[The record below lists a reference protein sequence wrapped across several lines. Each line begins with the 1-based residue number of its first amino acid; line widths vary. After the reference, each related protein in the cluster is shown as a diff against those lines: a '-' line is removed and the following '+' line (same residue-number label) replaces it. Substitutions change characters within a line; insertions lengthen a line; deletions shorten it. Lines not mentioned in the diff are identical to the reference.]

1 MFRNYF
7 LTAYRSLRRNKVY
20 AGINIAGLA
29 VGLAAA
35 LLILLVVRFETSYDL
50 FRPDAGRIYRVV
62 ATPHGPQGVSY
73 HGDMQAPMGPAMRLE
88 IPTVGTATE
97 VYGDFHDLVTLP
109 ADAQHAQE
117 RKVMEDKIFFTE
129 PQFFDIFPT
138 RWLAGNPGLLND
150 RQAVVL
156 SATRASTYFGS
167 WQAAL
172 GKTVKIDSK
181 YLLTVK
187 GIVADPPANTDFP
200 MHVMVS
206 YYVQPDRVLTNW
218 GSTNSGYY
226 VFVKLPKGTTAAQA
240 AKQVYA
246 FGERH
251 RIDPALENA
260 LGLQPL
266 KEMHYDARYGNNYG
280 HVFSHE
286 LVSALLLIGT
296 FLLCI
301 AAVNFINLATAQAV
315 NRSREVGVR
324 KALGSARGQLIWQFL
339 TETFVI
345 TLVAALLAVVLAFAA
360 LPLLN
365 GLLDAPVPAA
375 ALLQPVSLA
384 CLGALVVVLTL
395 LSGLYP
401 TLVLSGFNAV
411 AALKSRMTAKTVG
424 GLRLRG
430 LLVVFQF
437 VIAQVLIIGMLVV
450 VKQMN
455 FFRGQDLG
463 FNKDNVLMVR
473 IPSDSAHRAQRLAL
487 QQRLLRQP
495 GVLNAS
501 LCFSAP
507 TDYNNWGS
515 GFDLSGSTHRGSDF
529 AANLKWTD
537 SSYFRLFQLQ
547 LLAGRYLG
555 QSGKME
561 FIVNE
566 ELIRKLGLAHPEDIL
581 GHEMAFSGGQVRGPV
596 VGVVRDYNVN
606 SLREPLEPVVMMSS
620 DGRHEQ
626 NIAVKLNGD
635 NPAGTL
641 KYLQQQY
648 ESLFPESMFEYEY
661 LDRRIANFYSTE
673 ERLSKLYGIFA
684 ALAIFISCLGLYGLV
699 TFMAVQRNKEMGIRK
714 VLGANVAQI
723 VALFFREFAFL
734 IGIAFLLAAPM
745 AYWGLHRWLE
755 GFTYRITIGP
765 GIFLAT
771 IAASMLFAWITVG
784 YQSIRAAL
792 TNPVHTLRSE

>member
-1 MFRNYF
+1 MFSSYF
-7 LTAYRSLRRNKVY
+7 LTAYRNLRRNKVY

-35 LLILLVVRFETSYDL
+35 LLILLVVRFETSYDT
-50 FRPDAGRIYRVV
+50 FRPDVDRIYRVV
-62 ATPHGPQGVSY
+62 ASPKGPQGISY
-73 HGDMQAPMGPAMRLE
+73 HADMQTPMGPAIRAE
-88 IPTVGTATE
+88 IPTVGIATE
-97 VYGDFHDLVTLP
+97 VYGDFHDQVTLF
-109 ADAQHAQE
+109 ADAQHAVE
-117 RKVMEDKIFFTE
+117 RKVMENKIFFTE

-138 RWLAGNPGLLND
+138 KWLAGNASLLND
-150 RQAVVL
+150 RGAAVL
-156 SATRASTYFGS
+156 SVTRATTYFGS
-167 WQAAL
+167 WQNAL
-172 GKTVKIDSK
+172 GKTLKIDNK
-181 YLLTVK
+181 YLVTVK

-206 YYVQPDRVLTNW
+206 YYVQPADRLTNW
-218 GSTNSGYY
+218 GNTNSGYY
-226 VFVKLPKGTTAAQA
+226 VFLKLAKGSTVAQA
-240 AKQVYA
+240 TQQLHT

-251 RIDPALENA
+251 RIDPELEAA

-266 KEMHYDARYGNNYG
+266 KEMHFDERYGSEYS
-280 HVFSHE
+280 HVFSHA
-286 LVSALLLIGT
+286 LINALLLIGV

-324 KALGSARGQLIWQFL
+324 KALGSARGQLIGQFL

-345 TLVAALLAVVLAFAA
+345 TLVAALFAVALAFSG

-365 GLLDAPVPAA
+365 SMLDAPLPSS
-375 ALLQPVSLA
+375 ALLQPASLA
-384 CLGALVVVLTL
+384 CLAALVVVLAL

-401 TLVLSGFNAV
+401 TLVMSGFSAV

-463 FNKDNVLMVR
+463 FNKDNVMMVR
-473 IPSDSAHRAQRLAL
+473 VPSDSAHRPLRLAL
-487 QQRLLRQP
+487 QQRLLNYP
-495 GVLNAS
+495 GILNAS

-529 AANLKWTD
+529 GANLKWTD
-537 SSYFRLFQLQ
+537 SSYFRLFGLRVM
-547 LLAGRYLG
+547 AGRVFQQAG
-555 QSGKME
+555 ATE
-561 FIVNE
+561 FVVNE
-566 ELIRKLGLAHPEDIL
+566 ELIRRLGLKSPEDIL
-581 GHEMAFSGGQVRGPV
+581 GHEMAFNGGKLRGPV
-596 VGVVRDYNVN
+596 VGVVHDYNVN
-606 SLREPLEPVVMMSS
+606 SLREPLEPVVMMPSAGS
-620 DGRHEQ
+620 HEQ
-626 NIAVKLNGD
+626 NLALKVRGD
-635 NPAGTL
+635 DMKTTL
-641 KYLQQQY
+641 AYLQKEY
-648 ESLFPESMFEYEY
+648 EAAFPDDIFEYEF

-684 ALAIFISCLGLYGLV
+684 GLAIFISCLGLYGLV
-699 TFMAVQRNKEMGIRK
+699 TFMTVQRNKEMGIRK
-714 VLGANVAQI
+714 VLGANVTQI
-723 VALFFREFAFL
+723 VGLFFKEFAVL
-734 IGIAFLLAAPM
+734 IGIAFLIAAPM
-745 AYWGLHRWLE
+745 AYWGLQNWLNA
-755 GFTYRITIGP
+755 FTYRIHLGP

-792 TNPVHTLRSE
+792 ANPVQALRSE

>member
-1 MFRNYF
+1 MFSNYF

-35 LLILLVVRFETSYDL
+35 MLILLVVRFETSYDL
-50 FRPDAGRIYRVV
+50 FRPDADRIYRVV

-73 HGDMQAPMGPAMRLE
+73 HGDMQAPMGPAMRQE
-88 IPTVGTATE
+88 IPTVGTAAE
-97 VYGDFHDLVTLP
+97 VYGDFHDQVTLP

-138 RWLAGNPGLLND
+138 TWLAGKASLLND

-156 SATRASTYFGS
+156 SVTRASTYFGS

-172 GKTVKIDSK
+172 GKTLKIDNK
-181 YLLTVK
+181 YLVTVK
-187 GIVADPPANTDFP
+187 GIVADPPANTDLP

-218 GSTNSGYY
+218 GSTNSGYC
-226 VFVKLPKGTTAAQA
+226 VFVKLPNDATAAQA
-240 AKQVYA
+240 TQQVYA

-251 RIDPALENA
+251 RIDPALENG

-266 KEMHYDARYGNNYG
+266 KELHYDARYGNDYG

-286 LVSALLLIGT
+286 LVNALLLIGA

-345 TLVAALLAVVLAFAA
+345 TLVAALLAVILAFSG

-365 GLLDAPVPAA
+365 ELLDAPLPAT
-375 ALLQPVSLA
+375 ALLQPASLA
-384 CLGALVVVLTL
+384 CLGALVVALTL

-487 QQRLLRQP
+487 QQRLLHHP
-495 GVLNAS
+495 GVANAS

-529 AANLKWTD
+529 GANLKWTD
-537 SSYFRLFQLQ
+537 SSYFRLFRLQ
-547 LLAGRYLG
+547 LLAGRGLG

-566 ELIRKLGLAHPEDIL
+566 ELIRKLGLAHPEEIL
-581 GHEMAFSGGQVRGPV
+581 SHEIAFNGGQVRGPV

-626 NIAVKLNGD
+626 NIAVKLSGN

-723 VALFFREFAFL
+723 VALFFKEFAFL

-745 AYWGLHRWLE
+745 AYWGLQHWLE

-771 IAASMLFAWITVG
+771 IAASLLFAWITVG
-784 YQSIRAAL
+784 YRSIRAAL